1 MMRRPEGHTLP
12 ELLIA
17 AALLAVV
24 MPLLFGAASGQQAR
38 LGVESTLRRLAF
50 GLEMGRVVALRQGSP
65 CVLALEGG
73 SWQAPGAAS
82 LPGCAGAELSL
93 EEGVVPAGVEVEHNL
108 PALVRFSS
116 NGLVLDGGTLVVRA
130 EGTAVARCLVISP
143 PLGVVRLGRYEA
155 STCLPES

>member
-1 MMRRPEGHTLP
+1 MRRADGYTLP

-17 AALLAVV
+17 AALLALA
-24 MPLLFGAASGQQAR
+24 MPPLFGAASGQQAR
-38 LGVESTLRRLAF
+38 QRMESTLRRLAF
-50 GLEMGRVVALRQGSP
+50 GLEMGRVAALRQGSA

-82 LPGCAGAELSL
+82 LPACGGAGLSP
-93 EEGVVPAGVEVEHNL
+93 EEGLVPSGVEVEHNL

-130 EGTAVARCLVISP
+130 EGMALARCLVISP
-143 PLGVVRLGRYEA
+143 PLGVVRQGRYEA

>member
-1 MMRRPEGHTLP
+1 MRRPDGHSLP

-17 AALLAVV
+17 AALLALA
-24 MPLLFGAASGQQAR
+24 MPLLFGVASSQQAR
-38 LGVESTLRRLAF
+38 LRVESTLRRLAL
-50 GLEMGRVVALRQGSP
+50 GLELGRVIALRQGSA

-82 LPGCAGAELSL
+82 LPACAGAALSP
-93 EEGVVPAGVEVEHNL
+93 EEGLVPPGVEVEHNL
-108 PALVRFSS
+108 PAQVRFSS

-130 EGTAVARCLVISP
+130 EGSALARCLVISP

-155 STCLPES
+155 SACVPES